1 MIDSPSSS
9 SSDSPALT
17 GVDFYNA
24 RRAKWLTPTV
34 PPRAPEPSSSRRKLE
49 QVLSAPDAL
58 TSDEVWFGSVEK
70 IWKGLGAGG
79 RLKRRLPMRLV
90 VCFIALRRLHCDTK
104 RQMKIKI
111 VHLSWMRDQTWPSGE
126 VAPEPDDEL
135 VEPPPAP
142 IIQPTSATSSGI
154 STPWTLVGEEND
166 REVEGSREP

>member
-9 SSDSPALT
+9 HSDSPALT

-90 VCFIALRRLHCDTK
+90 
-104 RQMKIKI
+104 IKI